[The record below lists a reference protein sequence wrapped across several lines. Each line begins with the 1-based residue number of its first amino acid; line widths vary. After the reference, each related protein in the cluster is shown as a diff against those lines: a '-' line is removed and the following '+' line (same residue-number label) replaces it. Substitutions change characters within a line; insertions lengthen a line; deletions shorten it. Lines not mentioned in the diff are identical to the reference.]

1 MKPAPSPPETN
12 CLLQTMGLGSRQPY
26 CTPILRFMMSQ
37 SSDVAAPRAA
47 LLAGTVLA
55 LCFTLTLLAAGM
67 NLSFSVFLL
76 PLEKALSADRGEV
89 SSIISVALLLAGLMS
104 PVTGTLM
111 ERLGPRILYPAGLA
125 LFASAF
131 AIASQASSIYLLYAS
146 IGVMG
151 GVSIAC
157 IGPVPAA
164 VLINRWYHARVGT
177 AMGVIYSASGVGT
190 LIVSPAAAMLIAH
203 FGWRATYQI
212 YAVLL
217 AALIPILFFMPWRK
231 IRAGHPSYAQFHTA
245 KAHSGAD
252 ENPDVWTLKRAAGTA
267 AFWGMA
273 AAFFFAGAG
282 VISVMIHSV
291 SYMIESGIEPVY
303 AATAFGFI
311 GLLSPVG
318 VIGFGALG
326 DRLGP
331 RRAVIL
337 SYFLSLSA
345 IGGLFLIK
353 YYPSPIAIPWLV
365 ISVGLS
371 MGARGPTVSSMAS
384 RIFSGPHFGGIYG
397 TISMGGGI
405 GAAIGAWLGGLLQ
418 DIFHTSD
425 ALLIFSAIMI
435 LCSVSPFFL
444 VRALRQQ

>member
-1 MKPAPSPPETN
+1 
-12 CLLQTMGLGSRQPY
+12 
-26 CTPILRFMMSQ
+26 MSQ
-37 SSDVAAPRAA
+37 LPDVAIPRPN
-47 LLAGTVLA
+47 LLAGAVLA
-55 LCFTLTLLAAGM
+55 ICFTLTLLAAGM

-111 ERLGPRILYPAGLA
+111 ERLGPRMLYPAGLM
-125 LFASAF
+125 LFASAY
-131 AIASQASSIYLLYAS
+131 AMASQAGNIYMLYAS

-151 GVSIAC
+151 GISIAC

-190 LIVSPAAAMLIAH
+190 LIISPAAAMLIARYD
-203 FGWRATYQI
+203 WRATYQI
-212 YAVLL
+212 YAIIL
-217 AALIPILFFMPWRK
+217 AALVPLMLLMPWRK
-231 IRAGHPSYAQFHTA
+231 IRAGHPAYRKFHA
-245 KAHSGAD
+245 VSEHSAAIAA
-252 ENPDVWTLKRAAGTA
+252 PDIWTLKRAVRTLP
-267 AFWGMA
+267 FWGMT

-282 VISVMIHSV
+282 VIAVMIHSV
-291 SYMIESGIEPVY
+291 SYMIETGIEPVH

-311 GLLSPVG
+311 GLLSPIG

-326 DRLGP
+326 DRIGP
-331 RRAVIL
+331 RRAVL
-337 SYFLSLSA
+337 FSYVLSLSSVF
-345 IGGLFLIK
+345 GLFLIK
-353 YYPSPIAIPWLV
+353 YHPSAFAIPLLV

-384 RIFSGPHFGGIYG
+384 RIFSGPNFGGIYG
-397 TISMGGGI
+397 TISMGGGV

-425 ALLIFSAIMI
+425 ALLIFSTLMI
-435 LCSVSPFFL
+435 LCSAAPFFL